1 MEGMNKLV
9 RVLIYIYFRTSKTFS
24 GAHAT
29 TLMTPKPHMARHEAE
44 QAGLVLARI

>member
-9 RVLIYIYFRTSKTFS
+9 RVLMTPKTFS
-24 GAHAT
+24 DAHAT